1 MDDDNLR
8 QADLSHLRL
17 TEMTAA
23 QKAEMQRRY
32 ADFVRRAAKKPPAA
46 AAARRQGNVSKWQP
60 GRRM

>member
-1 MDDDNLR
+1 MENDDLR

-32 ADFVRRAAKKPPAA
+32 AEFVRRMAKPPAA
-46 AAARRQGNVSKWQP
+46 SPRRTASIAKWLP
-60 GRRM
+60 SRRK